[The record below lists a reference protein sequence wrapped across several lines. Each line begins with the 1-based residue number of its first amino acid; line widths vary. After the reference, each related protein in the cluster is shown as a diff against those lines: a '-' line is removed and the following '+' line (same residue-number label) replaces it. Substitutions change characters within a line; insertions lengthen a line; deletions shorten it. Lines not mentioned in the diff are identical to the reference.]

1 MRRTQPARRARRDG
15 LARKEQVAARRDAK
29 THLLLAVVG
38 VIRLERRQF
47 PGSPADLQSEG
58 REEVN
63 PEPLLWR
70 TGGGEGVPVRS
81 STPLTFMNWLAIGHR
96 WTDDRRYYWNT
107 PTVISITPPII
118 GKM

>member
-1 MRRTQPARRARRDG
+1 MQRRP
-15 LARKEQVAARRDAK
+15 
-29 THLLLAVVG
+29 HLLLAVVG

-47 PGSPADLQSEG
+47 SGSPADLQSEG

-81 STPLTFMNWLAIGHR
+81 STPLTFKLRLAIGHR
-96 WTDDRRYYWNT
+96 WTDDRHSHWNKAT
-107 PTVISITPPII
+107 ITPITYP
-118 GKM
+118 